1 MKGIDILRTYPKT
14 AALIRAWF
22 SKKMIESMSADIP
35 EDMRKYME
43 AKGATDEFLV
53 NVIDKNP
60 SALFEIFDSVH
71 VYIGIIIEQLP
82 ETQTSVFRYY
92 ICPEGNCLE
101 PSTQEFY
108 KRKDVEYYAM
118 LAAIDYIDNNV
129 DEN

>member
-1 MKGIDILRTYPKT
+1 MKGIDILKTYPKT
-14 AALIRAWF
+14 AALVRAWF
-22 SKKMIESMSADIP
+22 SKKMMESMSADIP
-35 EDMRKYME
+35 EDMRRYME

-71 VYIGIIIEQLP
+71 IYIGIIVEQLP

-118 LAAIDYIDNNV
+118 LAAIDYIDNNI